1 MVNVYGDLIDKE
13 TRCIHYH
20 SALDIIALK
29 CFACRRYYPCF
40 ACHDT
45 CERHTY
51 VPYPMSRSADKV
63 VLCGGCRS
71 ELTIAQYLNSAAAC
85 PVCSRSFNP
94 GCKAHAAIYFQAD
107 SRFE

>member
-1 MVNVYGDLIDKE
+1 
-13 TRCIHYH
+13 
-20 SALDIIALK
+20 
-29 CFACRRYYPCF
+29 
-40 ACHDT
+40 
-45 CERHTY
+45 
-51 VPYPMSRSADKV
+51 MSRSADKV